1 MNRRDMLKLA
11 AMGAGAM
18 MIPKQAYSFFMD
30 PAFTKAD
37 FGPNF
42 KWGVATA
49 AYQIEGAYQEDGRG
63 LSIWDTFS
71 NKKKNIKTGENGNV
85 ACDFYHRYPED
96 IAMIKA
102 MNMDVNRFSV
112 AWPRIMPNGTG
123 QVNQK
128 GIDFYHKV
136 IDRTLE
142 LGLEPWITCY
152 HWDLP
157 QALQDKGG
165 WANRDSVGWFNDYV
179 DVISKAYGD
188 KVKDW
193 MVLNEPM
200 AFVGVGYLLGMH
212 APGYRNFNKFYA
224 ATHHAAMAQAEAG
237 RVIRA
242 NVSGSNVGSTFSCSA
257 IMPKT
262 DADKHVKA
270 AAKMDALVNRLFIE
284 PVVGKGYPVDGWK
297 KLEGIYKYVKP
308 GDEEKLKFQYDFI
321 GVQNYTRIMVRHSLW
336 PPIIWANQVKPKNLV
351 GPDDITEMGWEV
363 YPEGIHQVLKQ
374 FAAYPGVDKII
385 VTENGAAFPDTVEGD
400 RVHDV
405 KRVNFYKNYLAQV
418 LRAKR
423 EGVNIKGYFA
433 WTLMD
438 NFEWAEGYKPRFGLV
453 HVDFETQKR
462 TMKDSGLWFKE
473 FLKGG

>member
-1 MNRRDMLKLA
+1 MNRRDMMKLA
-11 AMGAGAM
+11 ALGAGGLLL
-18 MIPKQAYSFFMD
+18 PKPAYSFFMD
-30 PAFTKAD
+30 PSFSKAD

-71 NKKKNIKTGENGNV
+71 HKKKNIKTGENGDV
-85 ACDFYHRYPED
+85 ACDFYHRYYDD

-112 AWPRIMPNGTG
+112 SWPRIMPEGKGT
-123 QVNQK
+123 VNQK

-165 WANRDSVGWFNDYV
+165 WVNRDIIGWFNDYV

-188 KVKDW
+188 KVKNW

-200 AFVGVGYLLGMH
+200 AFVAVGNLLGMH
-212 APGYRNFNKFYA
+212 APGYRNFKKFYA
-224 ATHHAAMAQAEAG
+224 AAHHASMAQAEGA
-237 RVIRA
+237 RVIRS

-257 IMPKT
+257 ITPKT
-262 DADKHVKA
+262 DREKDLKA

-284 PVVGKGYPVDGWK
+284 PAVGKGYPVDGWK
-297 KLEGIYKYVKP
+297 LLENIYKYVKP
-308 GDEEKLKFQYDFI
+308 GDEEKLKADFDFI

-336 PPIIWANQVKPKNLV
+336 PPILWANQVKPKKLV
-351 GPDDITEMGWEV
+351 GPEDITDMGWEV

-374 FAAYPGVDKII
+374 FAAYPGVDKIF
-385 VTENGAAFPDTVEGD
+385 VTENGAAFPDIVEGGRIHD
-400 RVHDV
+400 ARRVE
-405 KRVNFYKNYLAQV
+405 FYKKYLAQV
-418 LRAKR
+418 LKAKQ
-423 EGVNIKGYFA
+423 EGVNVQGYFC

-438 NFEWAEGYKPRFGLV
+438 NFEWAEGYMPRFGLV

-473 FLKGG
+473 FLK

>member
-1 MNRRDMLKLA
+1 MNRRDMMKLA
-11 AMGAGAM
+11 ALGTTGSLL
-18 MIPKQAYSFFMD
+18 IPNQAYSFFLD
-30 PAFTKAD
+30 PSFTKAD

-71 NKKKNIKTGENGNV
+71 HQKKNIKTGENGDV
-85 ACDFYHRYPED
+85 SADFYHRYYDD
-96 IAMIKA
+96 IALIKA
-102 MNMDVNRFSV
+102 MNMNVNRFSIS
-112 AWPRIMPNGTG
+112 WSRIMPEGTG
-123 QVNQK
+123 AVNQK

-165 WANRDSVGWFNDYV
+165 WANRDCIGWFNDYV

-188 KVKDW
+188 KVKNW

-200 AFVGVGYLLGMH
+200 AFVAVGYLMGIH
-212 APGYRNFNKFYA
+212 APGYRNFKKFYA
-224 ATHHAAMAQAEAG
+224 ATHHAAMAQAEGA
-237 RVIRA
+237 RVIRS

-257 IMPKT
+257 VMPKT
-262 DADKHVKA
+262 NADKHVKA
-270 AAKMDALVNRLFIE
+270 AAKMDSLVNRLFIE
-284 PVVGKGYPVDGWK
+284 PAVGKGYPVNDWK
-297 KLEGIYKYVKP
+297 LLENIYKYVQP
-308 GDEEKLKFQYDFI
+308 GDEEKLVANFDFI
-321 GVQNYTRIMVRHSLW
+321 GIQNYTRIMVKHSLW
-336 PPIIWANQVKPKNLV
+336 PPILWANQVKPKNLV
-351 GPDDITEMGWEV
+351 GPEDITDMGWEV

-374 FAAYPGVDKII
+374 FAAYPGIDKII
-385 VTENGAAFPDTVEGD
+385 VTENGAAFPDTVEGNS
-400 RVHDV
+400 VHDA
-405 KRVNFYKNYLAQV
+405 KRVDFYKKYLAQV
-418 LRAKR
+418 LKAKQ
-423 EGVNIKGYFA
+423 EGVNIQGYFC

-473 FLKGG
+473 FLK